1 MVDVPWCDACD
12 EYVGA
17 GAVTPEGACPTCGSR
32 VDRGDVAAKVSDRA
46 GDEPMP
52 VPWHLKLLAAGI
64 VVYLGF
70 RLWQGVVWLLR

>member
-1 MVDVPWCDACD
+1 MLFR
-12 EYVGA
+12 
-17 GAVTPEGACPTCGSR
+17 S
-32 VDRGDVAAKVSDRA
+32 AAKVSDRA

-52 VPWHLKLLAAGI
+52 VPWHLKLLATGI